1 MAQFIADFPSTLG
14 NDVSAGQHYMII
26 DSYES
31 TNAITTGETKLSSI
45 GLYIPAGSLNTSY
58 TGNYEGKEGAAI
70 AAATGAASGLM
81 GGPAGGFSFSQLAS
95 SLADKVIKGGL
106 EAADSSGFISAGGN
120 TPNNHMA
127 LVYKGP
133 NSFRQHTFAFKF
145 FPKNKN
151 DSDTVRAIVEEFRRG
166 TLPRMSNAGASV
178 LSDPFFKSPRQ
189 HKIRFCK
196 GGTGADAAGSENG
209 YLFTIDTSVIT
220 NMVVN
225 FDPQSVVGFHNDG
238 SPVAVDLSL
247 TFQEIKLQISP
258 DNVSGQNL
266 DLSGPVSQNQSASQL
281 TAEQTAQNQQF
292 REIPGA
298 TARILPGGRLSGGL

>member
-26 DSYES
+26 DSFES
-31 TNAITTGETKLSSI
+31 KNAISTGETKLSSI
-45 GLYIPAGSLNTSY
+45 GLYIPAGSLNTSF
-58 TGNYEGKEGAAI
+58 TGNYEGKEGAAS
-70 AAATGAASGLM
+70 AAAKSGAITGGTGLIDSM
-81 GGPAGGFSFSQLAS
+81 AKFAS
-95 SLADKVIKGGL
+95 SVGQSVVQSALT
-106 EAADSSGFISAGGN
+106 AADSGGCVSAGGLS
-120 TPNNHMA
+120 PNNHMA

-145 FPKNKN
+145 FPKNSS
-151 DSDTVRAIVEEFRRG
+151 DSETVRAIIEEFRRG
-166 TLPRMSNAGASV
+166 TLPRMAGGV
-178 LSDPFFKSPRQ
+178 GVISDPFFKSPRQ
-189 HKIRFCK
+189 HKIRFCR
-196 GGTGADAAGSENG
+196 GGSGANSAGGENS
-209 YLFTIDTSVIT
+209 YLFTIGTSVIT

-266 DLSGPVSQNQSASQL
+266 DLSGAVQQNQSASQL
-281 TAEQTAQNQQF
+281 TTEQTAQNQRF

-298 TARILPGGRLSGGL
+298 SARILPGGRLSGGL

>member
-1 MAQFIADFPSTLG
+1 MAQFIADFPPTLG

-31 TNAITTGETKLSSI
+31 VNAITTGKKKLSSI

-58 TGNYEGKEGAAI
+58 TGNYEGKEGASI
-70 AAATGAASGLM
+70 AARTGAASGLM
-81 GGPAGGFSFSQLAS
+81 GGPGGGFSFSELAS
-95 SLADKVIKGGL
+95 SIADKVVRGGL

-151 DSDTVRAIVEEFRRG
+151 DSDTVRAIIEEFRRG
-166 TLPRMSNAGASV
+166 TLPRMAGGASV
-178 LSDPFFKSPRQ
+178 ISDPFFKSPRQ
-189 HKIRFCK
+189 HEIRFCK
-196 GGTGADAAGSENG
+196 GGTGANAAGSENG
-209 YLFTIDTSVIT
+209 YLFTIGTSVIT
-220 NMVVN
+220 NMQVN
-225 FDPQSVVGFHNDG
+225 FDPQSVVGFHKDG
-238 SPVAVDLSL
+238 SPVSVDLSL
-247 TFQEIKLQISP
+247 TFQEIKLQISQ

-266 DLSGPVSQNQSASQL
+266 DLAGPIQQNQSLSATEQ
-281 TAEQTAQNQQF
+281 AESS
-292 REIPGA
+292 
-298 TARILPGGRLSGGL
+298 RITKNLELGRPLSL

>member
-45 GLYIPAGSLNTSY
+45 GLYIPAGSLTTSY
-58 TGNYEGKEGAAI
+58 TGNYEGKEGAAS
-70 AAATGAASGLM
+70 AAAKSGAITGGTGLIDSM
-81 GGPAGGFSFSQLAS
+81 AKFAS
-95 SLADKVIKGGL
+95 SVGQSVVQSALT
-106 EAADSSGFISAGGN
+106 AADSGGFISASGLS
-120 TPNNHMA
+120 PNNHMA

-145 FPKNKN
+145 FPKNKS
-151 DSDTVRAIVEEFRRG
+151 DSETVRAIIEEFRRG

-225 FDPQSVVGFHNDG
+225 FDPQSVIGFHNDG

-266 DLSGPVSQNQSASQL
+266 DLTGTIQQNQASVNRSQL
-281 TAEQTAQNQQF
+281 PF
-292 REIPGA
+292 PGA
-298 TARILPGGRLSGGL
+298 SNPGDRSGG